1 MSLMRQAKRCVFG
14 IGAGFAVVVAA
25 GCIITKVNVE
35 EVGPSPEG
43 TVVRS
48 PLKAHLVDGS
58 TVVFKDGAT
67 VSSLLVRGDGSRFPL
82 DGGTPIPVTNVAIDS
97 IVGMESY
104 QTRVDAAPT
113 ILTSAA
119 ATVVV
124 VAAAAAAAVAA
135 FGSCPTFY
143 SDSAGTAVLEAEGF
157 SYSIAPLF
165 EQRDVDR
172 LRATVGADGQLR
184 IEVRNEAL
192 ETHYLNHLEILEARH
207 LRDELIVPDQRGM
220 PIALRELRA
229 PPVARDRSGRD
240 VASLVANADGAVFS
254 TAAVTLA
261 RADSS
266 DLEDY
271 MDLVVPHPASGDSLA
286 IMFRLRNSLLNT
298 VLLYDNMLAA
308 PGPASLDWL
317 GSDVQKISTAVDLGK
332 WYGKHMGMRISV
344 LGEDG
349 YHEVARF
356 SDKGPIAFHDIA
368 VVIAAPKGNNVHL
381 RLAFVADDWRI
392 DRIAISSA
400 FNRPPTRRVALTS
413 VIGSDEVADPA
424 ALKSLKSSDDNY
436 LVTNPGQHFSARFTP
451 GKLGADSV
459 RTFLLVSQG
468 YYTEWV
474 RGAWLKKSAES
485 KPFVPSDGA
494 LASALAGWR
503 TRQEVLEQQFYS
515 SRIPT
520 R

>member
-1 MSLMRQAKRCVFG
+1 MPLMRQAKRWVCG
-14 IGAGFAVVVAA
+14 IGASLAVLVAV
-25 GCIITKVNVE
+25 GCIFTSVNVE
-35 EVGPSPEG
+35 EVRPSVEG

-48 PLKAHLVDGS
+48 PLKAHMVDGS
-58 TVVFKDGAT
+58 TVVFRNGAI
-67 VSSLLVRGDGSRFPL
+67 VSSTQVRGDGSRFPL
-82 DGGTPIPVTNVAIDS
+82 DGGSPIPANSVAIDS

-104 QTRVDAAPT
+104 QTKIGTAQTVF
-113 ILTSAA
+113 TSAA
-119 ATVVV
+119 VTV
-124 VAAAAAAAVAA
+124 VAAAATAAALVAI

-172 LRATVGADGQLR
+172 LRATVGADGQLH

-192 ETHYLNHLEILEARH
+192 ETHYINHLEILEARH
-207 LRDELIVPDQRGM
+207 LRNELVVPDERGR

-229 PPVARDRSGRD
+229 PAQARDRSGRD
-240 VASLVANADGAVFS
+240 VALLLASADGSVFS

-271 MDLVVPHPASGDSLA
+271 IDLVVPHPPSGDSIA

-298 VLLYDNMLAA
+298 VLLYDNMLAD
-308 PGPASLDWL
+308 PGAASLDWL
-317 GSDVQKISTAVDLGK
+317 GSDVQKISTAVDLGR

-344 LGEDG
+344 LDENG
-349 YHEVARF
+349 YRDVARF

-368 VVIAAPKGNNVHL
+368 VVIPVPKGDSAHI
-381 RLAFVADDWRI
+381 RLSFVADDWRI
-392 DRIAISSA
+392 DRIAIASS
-400 FNRPPTRRVALTS
+400 FRRPLTRTVALS
-413 VIGSDEVADPA
+413 GVVGSDGLPNPA
-424 ALKSLKSSDDNY
+424 ALRSLQSPDDKY
-436 LVTNPGQHFSARFTP
+436 LVTNPGQQFSVRFTP
-451 GKLGADSV
+451 GTISADST

-474 RGAWLKKSAES
+474 RGAWLKRSAKS
-485 KPFVPSDGA
+485 KPFVPSASA

-503 TRQEVLEQQFYS
+503 TQQRTLEQQFYS

>member
-1 MSLMRQAKRCVFG
+1 MSLMRRAKRWVFG
-14 IGAGFAVVVAA
+14 IAAGFMAVVAV
-25 GCIITKVNVE
+25 GCIVNKVSVE
-35 EVGPSPEG
+35 EVAPSAQG

-58 TVVFKDGAT
+58 TVVFRNGAI
-67 VSSLLVRGDGSRFPL
+67 VGSSLVQGDGSRFL
-82 DGGTPIPVTNVAIDS
+82 LGGGSPTAVNRVAIDS

-104 QTRVDAAPT
+104 QTKVDQAPT
-113 ILTSAA
+113 ILMSAA
-119 ATVVV
+119 AGVVV
-124 VAAAAAAAVAA
+124 VAGAAAAAVAV

-192 ETHYLNHLEILEARH
+192 ETHYLNHLEIIEARH

-220 PIALRELRA
+220 PIALRDLRA
-229 PPVARDRSGRD
+229 PLVARDRSGRD
-240 VASLVANADGAVFS
+240 VASLVANTDGVLFS
-254 TAAVTLA
+254 TAAMTLA
-261 RADSS
+261 RADST
-266 DLEDY
+266 DLDDY
-271 MDLVVPHPASGDSLA
+271 LDLVVPHSASGDSVA
-286 IMFRLRNSLLNT
+286 ILFRLRNSLLNT
-298 VLLYDNMLAA
+298 VLLYDDMLAG

-344 LGEDG
+344 LGDDG
-349 YHEVARF
+349 FHEVARF

-368 VVIAAPKGNNVHL
+368 VVIPTPRGKDAHV

-392 DRIAISSA
+392 DRIAISSS
-400 FNRPPTRRVALTS
+400 FSRPPTRRVALSS
-413 VIGSDEVADPA
+413 VIGSDGVADPA
-424 ALKSLKSSDDNY
+424 ALVSLRNPDDNY
-436 LVTNPGQHFSARFTP
+436 LVTNPGQSFSARFTP
-451 GKLGADSV
+451 GSIGADST
-459 RTFLLVSQG
+459 RTFLLASQG

-474 RGAWLKKSAES
+474 RGAWLKQSAKS
-485 KPFVPSDGA
+485 KPFVPSEAA